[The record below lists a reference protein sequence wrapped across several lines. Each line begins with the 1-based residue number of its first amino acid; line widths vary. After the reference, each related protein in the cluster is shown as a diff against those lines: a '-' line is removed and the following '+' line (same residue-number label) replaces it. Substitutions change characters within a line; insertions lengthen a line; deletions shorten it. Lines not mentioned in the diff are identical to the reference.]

1 MEAGQAYGG
10 QTALNGK
17 RGTGESGESG
27 ESAIIPVPAGCRT
40 FCWYNTSVWSEYE
53 GESFMLKLF
62 NTFGRKLETFSPV
75 NPSLVNIFTCG
86 PSVYQRAHIGNM
98 RTFLFEDILVR
109 YLEYTGY
116 AVRRGMIITDI
127 EDKALWQAEK
137 ERTTVQRLTDRN
149 VRQFLKETDA
159 LGMKRPDYLPRASEH
174 VDHAVAIIQELLKRG
189 VAYWHGGNVYF
200 APRKFKGFGKL
211 FGIDMKTW
219 PKQIRR
225 FHQDTY
231 PGVQWNRGDFILW
244 HGCCGCED
252 GCWETAIGR
261 GRPSWNVQDAS
272 TLVQY
277 VDETLSIYCGGYDN
291 LFRHHDYN
299 IAILESV
306 RPYPMARFWLHGY
319 HLHVNGRKMS
329 KSTGNIIYTDMLRA
343 DGYSFADI
351 RFFLLYGHY
360 RTVLNYSADAI
371 RKTSAHRSLVR
382 RAALK
387 LAKRAGSAKPLP
399 HAAADRITAVFR
411 REMDNDLQVKA
422 AFDAV
427 DAELKNPALERATPG
442 EAASVVNALRRID
455 TVLLCIF
462 HR

>member
-1 MEAGQAYGG
+1 
-10 QTALNGK
+10 
-17 RGTGESGESG
+17 
-27 ESAIIPVPAGCRT
+27 
-40 FCWYNTSVWSEYE
+40 
-53 GESFMLKLF
+53 MLKLF

-98 RTFLFEDILVR
+98 RTFLFEDMLVR
-109 YLEYTGY
+109 YLEYSGY

-137 ERTTVQRLTDRN
+137 ERTTVKKLTDRN
-149 VRQFLKETDA
+149 MRQFLKETDA
-159 LGMKRPDYLPRASEH
+159 LGMKRPDYLPRASEN
-174 VDHAVAIIQELLKRG
+174 VVHAVAIIQKLLKRG
-189 VAYWHGGNVYF
+189 VAYWHGNNVYF
-200 APRKFKGFGKL
+200 APRKFRGFGKL

-219 PKQIRR
+219 PKEIRR

-231 PGVQWNRGDFILW
+231 PGVQWNRGDFVLW
-244 HGCCGCED
+244 HGCSGCQD

-277 VDETLSIYCGGYDN
+277 VDESLSIYCGGYDN

-306 RPYPMARFWLHGY
+306 RPYPMARFWMHGY
-319 HLHVNGRKMS
+319 HLHVNGQKMS
-329 KSTGNIIYTDMLRA
+329 KSKGNIIYTDMLRA
-343 DGYSFADI
+343 DGFSLADI

-360 RTVLNYSADAI
+360 REVLSYHDEAI
-371 RKTSAHRSLVR
+371 RKTSAHRAAVR
-382 RAALK
+382 STAIK
-387 LAKRAGSAKPLP
+387 LQKHAGAAKPQP
-399 HAAADRITAVFR
+399 SAAADRVASAFR
-411 REMDNDLQVKA
+411 KEMDNDLQVGA

-427 DAELKNPALERATPG
+427 ARELHMLDLQQIPAG
-442 EAASVVNALRRID
+442 DAASVVEALRSID
-455 TVLLCIF
+455 TVLLSIF
-462 HR
+462 PK

>member
-1 MEAGQAYGG
+1 
-10 QTALNGK
+10 
-17 RGTGESGESG
+17 
-27 ESAIIPVPAGCRT
+27 
-40 FCWYNTSVWSEYE
+40 
-53 GESFMLKLF
+53 MLKFF

-98 RTFLFEDILVR
+98 RTFLFEDMLVR
-109 YLEYTGY
+109 YLEYSGY

-137 ERTTVQRLTDRN
+137 EQTTVQRLTDRN
-149 VRQFLKETDA
+149 MRQFLKEADA

-189 VAYWHGGNVYF
+189 VAYWHGSNVYF

-219 PKQIRR
+219 PKEIRR

-277 VDETLSIYCGGYDN
+277 VDEPLSIYCGGYDN

-306 RPYPMARFWLHGY
+306 RPYPMARVWMHGY
-319 HLHVNGRKMS
+319 HLHVNGQKMS
-329 KSTGNIIYTDMLRA
+329 KSKGNIIYTDMLRA
-343 DGYSFADI
+343 DGFSFADI

-360 RTVLNYSADAI
+360 REVLNYRDEAI

-382 RAALK
+382 SAALK
-387 LAKRAGSAKPLP
+387 LAKRAGSARPVP
-399 HAAADRITAVFR
+399 CAAGERIPEVFR
-411 REMDNDLQVKA
+411 REMDNDLQVGT

-427 DAELKNPALERATPG
+427 ARELGILDPLQMAAG
-442 EAASVVNALRRID
+442 EAASVVASLRSID
-455 TVLLCIF
+455 AVLLSIF
-462 HR
+462 PK